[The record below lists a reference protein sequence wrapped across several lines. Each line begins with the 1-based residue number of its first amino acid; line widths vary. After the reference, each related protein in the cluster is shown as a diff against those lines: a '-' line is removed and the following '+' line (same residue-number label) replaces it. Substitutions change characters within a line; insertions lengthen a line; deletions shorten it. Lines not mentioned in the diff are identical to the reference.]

1 MAATSNWS
9 RPARP
14 APRSGSPCG
23 PSIRRSCARPLR
35 AKRALPLPRRPT
47 YRAQAQRNFEGGQ
60 VSIGEWL
67 VLALACGAG
76 IVGLL
81 LAASGGEG
89 TIYVLGLGLFAG
101 AVIYAA

>member
-1 MAATSNWS
+1 M
-9 RPARP
+9 
-14 APRSGSPCG
+14 
-23 PSIRRSCARPLR
+23 
-35 AKRALPLPRRPT
+35 
-47 YRAQAQRNFEGGQ
+47 
-60 VSIGEWL
+60 SIGEWL

-101 AVIYAA
+101 AVIYAALFIKRHFDRLDQMRH